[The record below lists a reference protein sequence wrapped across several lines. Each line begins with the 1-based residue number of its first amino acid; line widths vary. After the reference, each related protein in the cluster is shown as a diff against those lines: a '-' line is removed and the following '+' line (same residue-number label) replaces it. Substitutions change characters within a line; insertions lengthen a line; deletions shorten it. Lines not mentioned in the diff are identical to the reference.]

1 MITFAFQIIKME
13 QFNRFFVQRLACAFI
28 GCLLLMGAVT
38 ATGQTIAQELIAD
51 PNRAAGSFYALPVG
65 KMPKDTPAPK
75 GKKPF
80 YINHYGCPG
89 SYYRETE
96 SIYEAPYAVF
106 AKADSLGKLTKLG
119 HDVKMRLDLL
129 RRDSKDRIGELT
141 TKGAQQIR
149 DLTRQMVLRFPD
161 MFTENGYYSSRS
173 IVQNNCLLSVEEAM
187 VQLSSML
194 QCPQIN
200 LTASHKEDRFM
211 DPQDKVLEG
220 LRWDSLTQARYDRF
234 LALNTGNARLMESL
248 FTDQNFL
255 IEQVDPEVLSRQLFV
270 LAGSIQHT
278 DLADHVTLYD
288 LFTPAEIQGHWK
300 KLNAKYYIQNGACKL
315 NGGTQPFMQRS
326 TLRNM
331 IHMGD
336 SMINRT
342 IPVAH
347 IRYTNENVVMA
358 LACLME
364 LDNCGLQTDN
374 LDALGDMGWVTYR
387 IAPLG
392 GSIMMIHYR
401 SEQGDP
407 DVLVKV
413 LLNGQEARLPI
424 ETDCAPYY
432 HWEDVKRYYLRKL
445 YRYENIRLN
454 EEAKK

>member
-1 MITFAFQIIKME
+1 MKQIYLSMVY
-13 QFNRFFVQRLACAFI
+13 RHVWLFVV
-28 GCLLLMGAVT
+28 GLLLSGTVSAE
-38 ATGQTIAQELIAD
+38 GQTVAQELKAD
-51 PNRAAGSFYALPVG
+51 PNRAAGSFYALPVV
-65 KMPKDTPAPK
+65 KMPKDTPAPG

-89 SYYRETE
+89 SYYRVTSALYET
-96 SIYEAPYAVF
+96 PYAVF

-119 HDVKMRLDLL
+119 KDVKRRLDLL
-129 RRDSKDRIGELT
+129 RRNAKDRNGELT
-141 TKGAQQIR
+141 RKGARQTR
-149 DLTRQMVLRFPD
+149 DLVRQMVQRFPD
-161 MFTENGYYSSRS
+161 VFTAKGYYSGRS
-173 IVQNNCLLSVEEAM
+173 IVQNNCLLTTEEAM
-187 VQLSSML
+187 VQLSEMY
-194 QCPQIN
+194 QP
-200 LTASHKEDRFM
+200 LTTNVTSTHKEDRFM
-211 DPQDKVLEG
+211 APQDKVLEG
-220 LRWDSLTQARYDRF
+220 LRWDSLTQSHYDRF
-234 LALNTGNARLMESL
+234 LSLNTGNARLMESL

-255 IEQVDPEVLSRQLFV
+255 IENVDPEELSRQLFV

-278 DLADHVTLYD
+278 ELSGSVTLYD
-288 LFTPAEIQGHWK
+288 LFTPTEIQSHWK
-300 KLNAKYYIQNGACKL
+300 KLNAKNYIQYGACTL

-336 SMINRT
+336 SLQNRYAP
-342 IPVAH
+342 IIH
-347 IRYTNENVVMA
+347 LRYTNEEVVMA

-374 LDALGDMGWVTYR
+374 LDALGDMGWVNYR

-401 SEQGDP
+401 SERGDP

-413 LLNGQEARLPI
+413 LLNGREARLPI

-432 HWEDVKRYYLRKL
+432 HWNDVKRFYLRKL

-454 EEAKK
+454 EKK